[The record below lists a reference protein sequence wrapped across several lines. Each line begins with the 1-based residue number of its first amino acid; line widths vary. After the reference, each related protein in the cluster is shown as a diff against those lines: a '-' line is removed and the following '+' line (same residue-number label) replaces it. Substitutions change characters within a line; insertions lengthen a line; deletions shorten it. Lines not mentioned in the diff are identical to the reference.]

1 MNASDV
7 GFLLMVVG
15 FTLIWGGVSVA
26 KRWQRTRRVGYLSA
40 SYVMLYTGLVA
51 LVVSFWVDQH
61 HSWDHWFAVGGVVYL
76 VAVLPWLAWSYRRE
90 VRKHGRPRETL
101 PTRP

>member
-26 KRWQRTRRVGYLSA
+26 KRWQRTRRVGYLS
-40 SYVMLYTGLVA
+40 
-51 LVVSFWVDQH
+51 VSFWVDQH